1 MRILFDTAVPI
12 ELRDTLSQFEVLTR
26 AEMGWAELDTAAL
39 LDAMT
44 DQFDA
49 LVTLDQRLPQQH
61 YLQDAAFGVIVLR
74 PASSAVSDALALAPT
89 LLAELIALEP
99 GTIREVW

>member
-1 MRILFDTAVPI
+1 MRILFDATVPTD
-12 ELRDTLSQFEVLTR
+12 LRASLSEHEVLTPP
-26 AEMGWAELDTAAL
+26 EMGWGDFDTAKL

-49 LVTLDQRLPQQH
+49 LVTLDPRLPQQH
-61 YLQDAAFGVIVLR
+61 YLQDAAFGVVVLR
-74 PASSAVSDALALAPT
+74 SASNHLSDLLPLVLR
-89 LLAELIALEP
+89 LLAELSVIEP

>member
-1 MRILFDTAVPI
+1 MRILFDVTVPAA
-12 ELRDTLSQFEVLTR
+12 LRDELSLYEVVTR
-26 AEMGWAELDTAAL
+26 AEMGWADLDTAAL
-39 LDAMT
+39 LEAMT

-74 PASSAVSDALALAPT
+74 PASEATPDVLALAQA
-89 LLAELIALEP
+89 LLAELVVLEP